1 MKIAIDIGNTTIAI
15 GLSKSGDSIDKLYRI
30 NTDKQKSSDEY
41 SMILNDYIQECD
53 EAIISSVVPE
63 INDGFREY
71 FLHRFNIIPIFV
83 GQGVKTGIKINS
95 DNPKEVGADLIGNT
109 VGATTIYDETCLI
122 IDLGTATTFT
132 YIQEKTLKGVAIAT
146 GLTTSKDALFSKT
159 SLLPQ
164 VELQAPKKA
173 LGKNSVDAFKSGL
186 VYGHASMIDGMIKR
200 IKNEVKKDDL
210 TVIMTG
216 GHARFVHEL
225 CQEKITRDDLLILKG
240 LLFIL
245 KKNTK

>member
-1 MKIAIDIGNTTIAI
+1 MKVAIDIGNTTITI
-15 GLSKSGDSIDKLYRI
+15 GLSKTGKTIDKTFRI
-30 NTDKQKSSDEY
+30 NTNKNKSSDEY
-41 SMILNDYIQECD
+41 SIILGDYIKECE

-71 FLHRFNIIPIFV
+71 FNNRFNVIPLFV
-83 GQGVKTGIKINS
+83 GQGVKTGIQINA
-95 DNPKEVGADLIGNT
+95 DNPKEVGADLIANS
-109 VGATTIYDETCLI
+109 VGATTIYGETCLI

-132 YIQEKTLKGVAIAT
+132 YIEKNTLKGVAIAT

-164 VELQAPKKA
+164 VELQAPKKT

-186 VYGHASMIDGMIKR
+186 VFGHASMIDGMVRR
-200 IKNEVKKDDL
+200 IKKETKKQDL
-210 TVIMTG
+210 KVIMTG
-216 GHARFVHEL
+216 GHAEIIHKYCE
-225 CQEKITRDDLLILKG
+225 EIITWDDILILEG

-245 KKNTK
+245 EKNK